1 MKILKKL
8 SITLLGLV
16 LAFSFGFKA
25 NAVSNIV
32 VLAASARLSNPST
45 VVYTAGLTAIPA
57 SDDGVLYLYA
67 LQPYEYDVPA
77 TAPLVGT
84 CPLGASANISFPLN
98 EMMCNK
104 FALCVKS
111 GGKNVMIANPQY
123 ITNPEVAATSTRQP
137 QAVGFVEPYNK
148 MGLIQIG
155 EMTPELINHAN
166 YSTAVFVNKADKDL
180 INPKAKRGDS
190 HPQRKFYYAFNAAD
204 LTGVTKLAAVMK
216 SYAAGTKLDEFII
229 GNEVNARLYN
239 YMAYMDWNAYVR
251 EYVQAFRVAYNSIKS
266 TNANAKVYI
275 SIDQIWNWNQGVGT
289 YEYMDSADFLIAF
302 NEMILQEGNID
313 WCIAAHPYPYPMHQ
327 PKFWTLQSDGTRYNS
342 YVKSG
347 KVLTFQN
354 LPLMTSMLTMPGML
368 NSKGQ
373 VREVILPEIG
383 ITSYQGVEVQAA
395 AMMACYQAAVHTPMV
410 KRIYFHRMN
419 EGGKYNF
426 GTSGISEAVY
436 QNLIA
441 GNPGEY
447 NQWALNYI
455 GVTDWS
461 QVVMY

>member
-1 MKILKKL
+1 MKTFKKL
-8 SITLLGLV
+8 LVTLLGMMLI
-16 LAFSFGFKA
+16 ASIGFKA
-25 NAVSNIV
+25 NAANNI
-32 VLAASARLSNPST
+32 LGIGAARLANAST
-45 VVYTAGLTAIPA
+45 VTYTATLTTVPA
-57 SDDGVLYLYA
+57 SDDGLLYLYS
-67 LQPYEYDVPA
+67 LQPYEYTISA
-77 TAPLVGT
+77 TDPVVGS
-84 CPLGASANISFPLN
+84 CPLSQAVNISFGLGD
-98 EMMCNK
+98 MICNK
-104 FALCVKS
+104 FALGVKS
-111 GGKNVMIANPQY
+111 GGQIVMVANPQY
-123 ITNPEVAATSTRQP
+123 ITNPEVAATATRQP
-137 QAVGFVEPYNK
+137 QAVGFVEPYDK

-155 EMTPELINHAN
+155 EMTPELINAAG
-166 YSTAVFVNKADKDL
+166 YSTAVFVNKADPDI
-180 INPKAKRGDS
+180 INPKAKKGDS
-190 HPQRKFYYAFNAAD
+190 HPQRKFYYALNGSTLA
-204 LTGVTKLAAVMK
+204 GVTKLKAVMK
-216 SYAAGTKLDEFII
+216 SYAAGTRLDEFII

-239 YMAYMDWNAYVR
+239 YMAYMDWNSYVR
-251 EYVQAFRVAYNSIKS
+251 EYVQAFRVAYNAIKS

-275 SIDQIWNWNQGVGT
+275 SIDQIWNWNKGVGT

-302 NEMILQEGNID
+302 NEQILQEGNID

-327 PKFWTLQSDGTRYNS
+327 PKFWTVQPDGTRYNS

-395 AMMACYQAAVHTPMV
+395 AMMACYQAAIHTPMV

-426 GTSGISEAVY
+426 GTSGLSEAVY
-436 QNLIA
+436 QSLIA